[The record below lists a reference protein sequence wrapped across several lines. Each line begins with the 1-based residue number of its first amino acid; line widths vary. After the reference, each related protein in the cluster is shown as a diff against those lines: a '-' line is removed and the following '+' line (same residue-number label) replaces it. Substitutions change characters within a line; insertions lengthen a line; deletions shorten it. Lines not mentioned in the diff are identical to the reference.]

1 MTSRARRCGGGSTLI
16 EMLVALALL
25 GILASVTTLAIR
37 RMAQPAPD
45 DPMTII
51 ADTINAVIRSGRPT
65 TLQFI
70 VNGRPALATLNP
82 DGSIVADTVLHID
95 RFTGQFAGRG
105 SNAR

>member
-1 MTSRARRCGGGSTLI
+1 MTHRTRRWGSTLI
-16 EMLVALALL
+16 ELLVTLTLL

-37 RMAQPAPD
+37 RMTPLAPE

-51 ADTINAVIRSGRPT
+51 ADTINAVMKSGQPA
-65 TLQFI
+65 TLTLI

-95 RFTGQFAGRG
+95 RFTGQPTGR
-105 SNAR
+105 STRAR